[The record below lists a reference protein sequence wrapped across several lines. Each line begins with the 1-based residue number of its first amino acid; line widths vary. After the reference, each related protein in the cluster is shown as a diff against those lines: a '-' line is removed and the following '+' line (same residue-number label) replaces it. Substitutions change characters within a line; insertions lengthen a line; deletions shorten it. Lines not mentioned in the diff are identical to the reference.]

1 MSTSISY
8 YLRAMMIMFAS
19 AAVLSSREQDSTA
32 VTVTSSSAVPV
43 VIISNESIAT
53 DVKNQ
58 ACYCNPNYCAV
69 CRVGVCCEGF
79 AAPMTNPFA
88 VETRTT
94 SKNQYAVKRAIRA
107 VTVPTQ
113 LLVQ

>member
-1 MSTSISY
+1 MSRAGNQLKFIGRYHALRTEGRLWLGSYIQLYTVDASFFWVIDFCAIMSTSISY

-58 ACYCNPNYCAV
+58 ACTAK
-69 CRVGVCCEGF
+69 
-79 AAPMTNPFA
+79 
-88 VETRTT
+88 T
-94 SKNQYAVKRAIRA
+94 SW
-107 VTVPTQ
+107 
-113 LLVQ
+113 LF